1 MLGHWGNL
9 NRFQRTK
16 IIQSMFSDY
25 NAFKLESYNKKIPK
39 NSNCLEI
46 NQSINNN
53 MNLKLVWAEDNK
65 K

>member
-1 MLGHWGNL
+1 
-9 NRFQRTK
+9 
-16 IIQSMFSDY
+16 MFSDY

-53 MNLKLVWAEDNK
+53 MNLKLV
-65 K
+65 